1 MCYLQVPEIKISMWA
16 VTAAQ
21 EGVGKSCA
29 VCGPQ
34 CRDGSVRAAQAR
46 STGCRPAPFTVLP
59 APPPRLMLASHPHTQ
74 VTRGERPVVFKWTQ
88 VQLPM

>member
-34 CRDGSVRAAQAR
+34 CRDGSVRAAQAQSSDGLLSCPLR
-46 STGCRPAPFTVLP
+46 RPSCPSTTSD
-59 APPPRLMLASHPHTQ
+59 AS
-74 VTRGERPVVFKWTQ
+74 
-88 VQLPM
+88 